1 MKKTPLIILFF
12 ILIQYSIKAQN
23 WSLSFSVGT
32 SNYQGDIVDKPY
44 TFNNSRLAIGFGTQ
58 YRLSDR
64 LSLRGLLHFAS
75 LTADDKDNSKDY
87 LIARNLN
94 FTTGITELGLTAHYD
109 LLDFN
114 RFNLVPY
121 VFGGI
126 GIFHFNPF
134 TYDSA
139 GTKVFLQPL
148 STEGQ
153 GLIGVSEDV
162 KPYSLTQFCI
172 PFGGGFKLR
181 VNEMV
186 NVSLEIGLRK
196 LFTDYLDD
204 VSNKYVDQ
212 ATLLAQRGSAAV
224 ALAYRGDEVK
234 SNPGTYPVEG
244 TIRGGVKSK
253 DWYYFTSVTAS
264 FKLSSLNNN
273 LRFNKSSMRCPSM
286 KF

>member
-1 MKKTPLIILFF
+1 MKKISLTVLCFL
-12 ILIQYSIKAQN
+12 LIQFAALAQPWSI
-23 WSLSFSVGT
+23 SFSLGT

-44 TFNNSRLAIGFGTQ
+44 SFDNSRLAVGFGTE
-58 YRLSDR
+58 YSISDR
-64 LSLRGLLHFAS
+64 LSLKAMLHFAS
-75 LTADDKDNSKDY
+75 VTADDKDNSKPY
-87 LIARNLN
+87 LLSRNLN
-94 FTTGITELGLTAHYD
+94 FTTGITELGITAHYD
-109 LLDFN
+109 ILNFN

-126 GIFHFNPF
+126 GVFHFNPF

-139 GTKVFLQPL
+139 GAKVFLNPL

-153 GLIGVSEDV
+153 GLTGIFPEV

-172 PFGGGFKLR
+172 PFGGGFKYR

-196 LFTDYLDD
+196 LFTDHLDD
-204 VSNKYVDQ
+204 LSDMYVDK
-212 ATLLAQRGSAAV
+212 ATLLSQRGSTAV
-224 ALAYRGDEVK
+224 ALAFRGDELK
-234 SNPGTYPVEG
+234 TNPGTYPTG
-244 TIRGGVKSK
+244 GATRGGVNSK
-253 DWYYFTSVTAS
+253 DWYYFTSITAS
-264 FKLSSLNNN
+264 FQLSSLSNN